1 MVFRVPESSENWQLV
16 SFKKG
21 SNLYLNYWLLV
32 DALPHA
38 TYKEMV
44 DLLAKY
50 HSVKAYI
57 SRSSAF
63 SSLWSRR

>member
-16 SFKKG
+16 SFRKG
-21 SNLYLNYWLLV
+21 STLYLNYWLLV

-38 TYKEMV
+38 TLEMV

-50 HSVKAYI
+50 HSSVEPYI

>member
-16 SFKKG
+16 SLGEG

-32 DALPHA
+32 NALPHA
-38 TYKEMV
+38 TLEMV

-50 HSVKAYI
+50 HSVEPYI